1 MRDYFE
7 NASADFDPVAF
18 DQLPGCSAD
27 RLEETWRAF
36 SRSCARL
43 IADQAVLRTAASTP
57 RTLFA
62 KAELAV
68 RYSAPGEADIR
79 RYFTDHFQPFKIRP
93 HAAANPYAHGFV
105 TGYYEPEVAASFQRA
120 PGFDEPVRGRPEDL
134 RSGPLV
140 VGSVVYAGS
149 RMTGEGR
156 LQPYWSRAE
165 IDSGKSQAPV
175 ILWVRD
181 AIELF
186 MIQVQGSARIVLPGG
201 RVMRL
206 RYHGRNGHPY
216 ESIGRILVSE
226 GHIPLSEMSLD
237 SLKSWVRNAG
247 QEPGQPGRTLLHRNQ
262 SYIFF
267 KLAENEHPED
277 GPIGGE
283 GVPLTKLRSL
293 AVDRSIWPYGL
304 PFWVSGRIPVEGAE
318 VRDFQRL
325 MIAQDTG
332 SAIVG
337 AARGDIFFG
346 SGDAAGHAAARIRH
360 EVDMFVLIPKS

>member
-1 MRDYFE
+1 MRDYFK

-27 RLEETWRAF
+27 RIEDIWRAF

-43 IADQAVLRTAASTP
+43 ITDQAVLRTGVSTP
-57 RTLFA
+57 RTLVA
-62 KAELAV
+62 KAEHAV

-79 RYFTDHFQPFKIRP
+79 RYFADHFQPFRIRP
-93 HAAANPYAHGFV
+93 HAGANPHAHGFV
-105 TGYYEPEVAASFQRA
+105 TGYYEPEVAASYQRA

-134 RSGPLV
+134 ENLSLT
-140 VGSVVYAGS
+140 VGSVVFAGA
-149 RMTGEGR
+149 RTLADGR
-156 LQPYWSRAE
+156 SVPYWSRSE
-165 IDSGKSQAPV
+165 IDSGKSPAPTV
-175 ILWVRD
+175 LWVRD

-186 MIQVQGSARIVLPGG
+186 MIQVQGSARVVLPGG
-201 RVMRL
+201 RIMRL
-206 RYHGRNGHPY
+206 RYDGRNGHPY
-216 ESIGRILVSE
+216 ESIGRILVNE
-226 GHIPLSEMSLD
+226 GHVPLSEMSLD
-237 SLKSWVRNAG
+237 NLKSWVRKAG
-247 QEPGQPGRTLLHRNQ
+247 QEPGQPGRALLHRNQ

-304 PFWVSGRIPVEGAE
+304 PFWVSGRIPLNEGE
-318 VRDFQRL
+318 VGEFQRL

-346 SGDAAGHAAARIRH
+346 SGDAAGQAAARIRH
-360 EVDMFVLIPKS
+360 QVDMFVLIPKS